1 VSGLAVHSNS
11 SEQIP
16 VKIHLRTDI
25 QHGDEKDSF
34 ELIAFGRYYKKGN
47 SAYLKYDEVQEEG
60 TVHTIVKMASENAL
74 ILRSGAVKMR
84 LSFDEA
90 HELNG
95 SYETEIGTL
104 LLTTTTNKLKY
115 KEDEENKSG
124 EFQVQYELH
133 MQGSSVGQYQMVISF
148 KEEAQ

>member
-1 VSGLAVHSNS
+1 MAVHS
-11 SEQIP
+11 SEKQIP

-34 ELIAFGRYYKKGN
+34 ELFAFGRYYKKGDT
-47 SAYLKYDEVQEEG
+47 AYLKYDEVQEEG
-60 TVHTIVKMASENAL
+60 TVHTIIKMASENAL

-84 LSFDEA
+84 LSFNKA

-104 LLTTTTNKLKY
+104 LLTTTTNKLTY
-115 KEDEENKSG
+115 EEYEENNSG
-124 EFQVQYELH
+124 EFQVHYELH
-133 MQGSSVGQYQMVISF
+133 MQGSSVGKYYMVISF
-148 KEEAQ
+148 KEETQEL